1 MSESF
6 KEPKTLLQNENYL
19 IVDKP
24 VGWSVHNQDQSPNLL
39 EYFLNKGLHV
49 LPIHRLDKETSGVQ
63 IFALNEEWAR
73 KLSTSFQSRTV
84 KKNYV
89 AVLCGALKQDHGI
102 WKDSLSDK
110 AEGRKNPA
118 GLSEDRIHC
127 ETEFQVL
134 EKNKYFSL
142 VQFNLITGRQH
153 QIRKHSVLNGHA
165 LLGDE
170 RYGNPKYNEKMAQ
183 IYGVSRMFLHCENI
197 QMQDLEL
204 TAQAER
210 PLDFDQLMK
219 KSGQV

>member
-6 KEPKTLLQNENYL
+6 SEPKILQQNENCL

-39 EYFLNKGLHV
+39 DYFLKKGLHV

-73 KLSTSFQSRTV
+73 KLSASFQSRTV

-89 AVLCGALKQDHGI
+89 AVLCGALKQDQGI
-102 WKDSLSDK
+102 WKDFLSDK

-118 GLSEDRIHC
+118 GLSEDRVHC
-127 ETEFQVL
+127 ETKFQVL

-142 VQFNLITGRQH
+142 VQFDLMTGRQH

-170 RYGNPKYNEKMAQ
+170 RYGNPKYNEKMFQ
-183 IYGVSRMFLHCENI
+183 IYEVSRMFLHCENI

-204 TAQAER
+204 KVQAER
-210 PLDFDQLMK
+210 PLDFERLMK
-219 KSGQV
+219 KSSQI